1 MNVMDLM
8 TCLNHCT
15 TEHRVAPAQD
25 VPKVRVK
32 KVLSVRRQLGEGRY
46 CVTKKLDV
54 VVDRLLEDL
63 LQHDCSEES
72 SQK

>member
-1 MNVMDLM
+1 MNVMNSM

-15 TEHRVAPAQD
+15 TEHRVAPAQH
-25 VPKVRVK
+25 VPKVRVE

-63 LQHDCSEES
+63 LQHDCFEES